1 VSKRSA
7 EAEHLADLLWFKP
20 VLQKMVSHATQDY
33 WVANAATPAGTLTVP
48 KETRLPSEFIWK
60 TLMVRAAAARA

>member
-1 VSKRSA
+1 
-7 EAEHLADLLWFKP
+7 
-20 VLQKMVSHATQDY
+20 MVSHATQDY